1 MNESDQLGSVSWI
14 DLTVPN
20 ADEIRDFYRHV
31 IGWTFSEVDMGG
43 YHDYCMNAPESGRTI
58 SGICHAR
65 GVNAD
70 LPPVWLIYISVLDL
84 DESIQRCTSRGGKVI
99 SGPKGMGGK
108 GKYCVIQDPSGAYA
122 ALFESAEES
131 A

>member
-1 MNESDQLGSVSWI
+1 MDESDQLGCVSWI

-20 ADEIRDFYRHV
+20 ADEIRDFYRDV

-43 YHDYCMNAPESGRTI
+43 YHDYCMNAPESGLTI
-58 SGICHAR
+58 TGICHAR

-70 LPPVWLIYISVLDL
+70 LPPVWLIYIMVLDL
-84 DESIQRCTSRGGKVI
+84 DESISRCASKGGKLV
-99 SGPKGMGGK
+99 SGPKGMGAK
-108 GKYCVIQDPSGAYA
+108 GKYCIIQDPSGAYA